1 MIKIHLKN
9 LRFKCI
15 IGLLECERIK
25 KQKIKINLSLK
36 ADEFIDYAE
45 LAELLKAQM
54 KKQKFY
60 KIEDG
65 LIFFK
70 DFLKQK
76 YPSLKLLKL
85 QILKPQ
91 VFKLLTKTKKLK
103 ISNFKYLK
111 TTPGASLK
119 HIY

>member
-1 MIKIHLKN
+1 MLFYEK
-9 LRFKCI
+9 
-15 IGLLECERIK
+15 
-25 KQKIKINLSLK
+25 
-36 ADEFIDYAE
+36 
-45 LAELLKAQM
+45 LA
-54 KKQKFY
+54 
-60 KIEDG
+60 
-65 LIFFK
+65 
-70 DFLKQK
+70 KQK

-91 VFKLLTKTKKLK
+91 VFKLLSKTKKLK